1 MKTDRL
7 IDMLAKGVEPA
18 RKPTFKRQLALTAA
32 AGLIVAILSVALG
45 AGVRPD
51 IGAALAPVLMKA
63 GFAAC
68 AAAIVL
74 PLTLQLM
81 RPGRP
86 LGWRIL
92 AIGAFVALTALIAF
106 VALMGADPAERMRLL
121 MGGSFPWCIVFIP
134 LLATPT
140 AAGLL
145 WLMRAFAPTRLTMT
159 GAAIG
164 AFSGGMGAIAYALYC
179 PVDSVAFVTVW
190 YVLAISV
197 CAVLGAIIGARLL
210 RW

>member
-32 AGLIVAILSVALG
+32 AGLIVAILIVALG

-68 AAAIVL
+68 ATAIVL

-86 LGWRIL
+86 LGWRIM
-92 AIGAFVALTALIAF
+92 AIGAFVALAALIAF

-179 PVDSVAFVTVW
+179 PVDSVAFVTIW

>member
-18 RKPTFKRQLALTAA
+18 RKPEFRRQVALTAA
-32 AGLIVAILSVALG
+32 AGLIVAILIVALG

-92 AIGAFVALTALIAF
+92 AIGAFVALAALIAF

-179 PVDSVAFVTVW
+179 PVDSVAFVTIW
-190 YVLAISV
+190 YVLAIAI
-197 CAVLGAIIGARLL
+197 CAALGAIIGARLL

>member
-32 AGLIVAILSVALG
+32 AGLIVAILIVALG

-68 AAAIVL
+68 ATAIVL

-92 AIGAFVALTALIAF
+92 AIGAFVALAALIAF

-121 MGGSFPWCIVFIP
+121 MGGAFPWCIVFIP

-179 PVDSVAFVTVW
+179 PVDSVAFVTIW

>member
-18 RKPTFKRQLALTAA
+18 RKPTFKWQLALTAA
-32 AGLIVAILSVALG
+32 AGLIVAILIVALG

-92 AIGAFVALTALIAF
+92 AIGAFVALAALIAF

-121 MGGSFPWCIVFIP
+121 MGGAFPWCIVFIP

-179 PVDSVAFVTVW
+179 PVDSVAFVTIW

>member
-18 RKPTFKRQLALTAA
+18 QKPAWKRRFALTIA
-32 AGLIVAILSVALG
+32 AGLCVAIAMIVIG
-45 AGVRPD
+45 AGVRTD

-63 GFAAC
+63 GFAAA

-86 LGWRIL
+86 LGGRIL
-92 AIGAFVALTALIAF
+92 AIGAFVALAALIAF

-121 MGGSFPWCIVFIP
+121 MGGSFPWCIIFIP

-164 AFSGGMGAIAYALYC
+164 AFSGGVGAMAYALYC
-179 PVDSVAFVTVW
+179 PVDSVAFVTIW
-190 YVLAISV
+190 YVLAIAV
-197 CAVLGAIIGARLL
+197 CAALGAIIGARLL